1 MLYYLKVI
9 REYFECDKYKKLYLE
24 EKKKYEKLK
33 KFTENFIRTVQDDN
47 YMQVIKNHKID

>member
-33 KFTENFIRTVQDDN
+33 KFSDDFIRKVQDDN